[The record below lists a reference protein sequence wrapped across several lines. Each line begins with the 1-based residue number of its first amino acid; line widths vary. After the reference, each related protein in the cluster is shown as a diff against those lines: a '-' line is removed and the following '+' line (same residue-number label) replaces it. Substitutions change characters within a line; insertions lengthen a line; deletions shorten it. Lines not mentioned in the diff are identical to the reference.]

1 LGLPLDASFKE
12 KTIWDWVVKKMEK
25 RLASWKKVYL
35 SKGGCLTIIKSMLS
49 SLLTYFLSL
58 FPSPVGIAR
67 RLECLPRDFLWDGP
81 DEKSKFHL
89 MNWKTIYSP
98 IPTGTL
104 GVENLMLFNEALL
117 GKWLYR
123 FMQRGEFFM
132 KVGDC

>member
-1 LGLPLDASFKE
+1 LGLPLGASFKE
-12 KTIWDWVVKKMEK
+12 KTIWDGVVKKMEK
-25 RLASWKKVYL
+25 RLASWKKIYL
-35 SKGGCLTIIKSMLS
+35 SKRGCLTFIKSMLS

-81 DEKSKFHL
+81 DEESKFHL

-98 IPTGTL
+98 IPTGML

-132 KVGDC
+132 KAGDC